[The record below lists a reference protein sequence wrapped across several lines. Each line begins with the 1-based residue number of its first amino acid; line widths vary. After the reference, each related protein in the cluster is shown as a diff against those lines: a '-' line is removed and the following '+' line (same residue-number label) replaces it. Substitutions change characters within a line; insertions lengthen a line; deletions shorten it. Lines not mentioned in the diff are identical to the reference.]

1 MRDLRRLLVVVSFIA
16 LVALAGCGGGTPAA
30 TPSGGT
36 GGTGTGT
43 SGTGSSSSAVSVSLK
58 NFAFVPADITVAV
71 GGTVTFTNNDST
83 THDVVGDSF
92 DSGPM
97 AQGATFS
104 QTFATAGT
112 FPIHCSIHPSM
123 TANVTVK

>member
-1 MRDLRRLLVVVSFIA
+1 MRNLRRILVVVSLLA
-16 LVALAGCGGGTPAA
+16 LVVLAGCGGTPAA
-30 TPSGGT
+30 APSGGT
-36 GGTGTGT
+36 GTGASG
-43 SGTGSSSSAVSVSLK
+43 GTGSSSSAVAVSLK
-58 NFAFVPADITVAV
+58 NFAFSPADITVPV

-83 THDVVGDSF
+83 AHDVVGASF
-92 DSGPM
+92 DSGSM
-97 AQGATFS
+97 APGATFS